1 MKWPPTNCWT
11 APKTIN
17 GNRHF
22 YIKTFGGKKDKRW
35 VELFP
40 TKDKKNIFRISWL
53 ELREEWSSGWLQ
65 IPKENNKV
73 SIK

>member
-1 MKWPPTNCWT
+1 MKWPPSNCWT

-22 YIKTFGGKKDKRW
+22 YLKNFGGKKDKRW

-40 TKDKKNIFRISWL
+40 TKEKIIIRVSWSELKKN
-53 ELREEWSSGWLQ
+53 WSSGWLQ
-65 IPKENNKV
+65 LPKDN
-73 SIK
+73 